1 MAKKRTKSG
10 TKSRSWFWSLIATV
24 LTGTGGAGVGGW
36 VNPILPVAGPAVQ
49 QFLNFFRHR
58 VREQVADAT
67 GVPEEKLPT
76 LLGPLPP
83 ETPAVAREDASGIH
97 RSR

>member
-1 MAKKRTKSG
+1 MAKKRATSRK
-10 TKSRSWFWSLIATV
+10 KSRGWLWSLMATV
-24 LTGTGGAGVGGW
+24 LTGTSGAGVGGW
-36 VNPILPVAGPAVQ
+36 VNPDLPVAGPAVQ

-58 VREQVADAT
+58 VRERVADAT

-83 ETPAVAREDASGIH
+83 ETAAVAREDVSGAH

>member
-1 MAKKRTKSG
+1 MAKKRAKP
-10 TKSRSWFWSLIATV
+10 KSRSWLWSLIATV

-36 VNPILPVAGPAVQ
+36 VNPNLPVAGPAVQ
-49 QFLNFFRHR
+49 QVLNLFRHR
-58 VREQVADAT
+58 VREQVADVT
-67 GVPEEKLPT
+67 GVPEEKLPV

-83 ETPAVAREDASGIH
+83 ETNAVAREGAAVDH

>member
-1 MAKKRTKSG
+1 MAKKRTK
-10 TKSRSWFWSLIATV
+10 TKSRSWLWSAIATV

-36 VNPILPVAGPAVQ
+36 VKPDLPVAGPAVQ
-49 QFLNFFRHR
+49 QFLNLFRHR
-58 VREQVADAT
+58 VREHVAEAT
-67 GVPEEKLPT
+67 GVPEEKLPV

-83 ETPAVAREDASGIH
+83 ETPAVAREDAAGAH